1 MLITD
6 SSCICTWAC
15 TIVRCTRLL
24 NSASWDVSVVRL
36 LFAGEK
42 YRVLLDEVERQWW
55 DDQSSRAWTLEWC
68 LVEETTWKPPPRS
81 DSVFMV
87 GFSWFQRGDFLVPTW
102 KVAQIVMP
110 ETSQSPRTLTCYWWE
125 ILDCPHPKSRR
136 SLHCGPFLQRRYS
149 CPTTWE
155 RSQSS
160 QETSYRIPKSLLW
173 IRTSTSAH
181 LSEQH
186 TILQTTCYSDS

>member
-1 MLITD
+1 MLTTD
-6 SSCICTWAC
+6 SSFICTWAC
-15 TIVRCTRLL
+15 TMYTF
-24 NSASWDVSVVRL
+24 AQQWPAGDVSAVRL

-55 DDQSSRAWTLEWC
+55 DDQGSRAWTLEWC
-68 LVEETTWKPPPRS
+68 LVEKPHGA
-81 DSVFMV
+81 DSAFYGGV
-87 GFSWFQRGDFLVPTW
+87 FLVSERWFFLFQLEKLTRL
-102 KVAQIVMP
+102 IVMP

-125 ILDCPHPKSRR
+125 ILDCPHPKSRH

-155 RSQSS
+155 RFQSS